1 MKKPVA
7 LLTIAVLG
15 LIVSCQTTPKTD
27 PPETL
32 KNVLISY
39 YNAMEARDFDQ
50 MKEISTAD
58 FIIYEDG
65 KIWNN
70 DSLIQLMNSM
80 PESNIEFTL
89 DNFSINID
97 QQTGHMYYSNHGDV
111 YSNDTITTAFDWLE
125 SATFKKVDGTWK
137 LDFLHSTVK
146 K

>member
-1 MKKPVA
+1 MKTLSSVSIIV
-7 LLTIAVLG
+7 LLG
-15 LIVSCQTTPKTD
+15 LLVSCQTTPKTD

-39 YNAMEARDFDQ
+39 YDAMEARDFNQ
-50 MKEISTAD
+50 MKEISTTD

-80 PESNIEFTL
+80 PESIIEFTL
-89 DNFSINID
+89 DNFTINID
-97 QQTGHMYYSNHGDV
+97 QQIGNMYYSNHGDV
-111 YSNDTITTAFDWLE
+111 TMNDTTNVSFDWLE

-137 LDFLHSTVK
+137 LEFLHSTVK